1 MTQTRISDDV
11 WELAQRV
18 AEQRGL
24 GSPRVA
30 IEAIVRTY
38 AEAYLQGWSVSQ
50 PVEVI
55 VTAAPTNQPKSASK
69 PALQPN
75 GTSAQD
81 ALSGLISEL

>member
-38 AEAYLQGWSVSQ
+38 AEAYMQGLSVSQ
-50 PVEVI
+50 PVGAI
-55 VTAAPTNQPKSASK
+55 LTAVPNQPKSASK
-69 PALQPN
+69 PASQSN